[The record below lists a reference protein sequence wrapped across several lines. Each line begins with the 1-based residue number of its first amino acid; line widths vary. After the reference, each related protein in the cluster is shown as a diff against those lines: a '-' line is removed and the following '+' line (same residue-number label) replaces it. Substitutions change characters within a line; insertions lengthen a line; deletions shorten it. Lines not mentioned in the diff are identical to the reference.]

1 MLDWNSSAP
10 VWSFKWKDSQ
20 LWSLTSQIVTV
31 HPHSAFHLCRNLKS
45 WTKKVKLVD
54 VNTWSVFGSLIITIL
69 NGFLLKCGFFKFFDQ
84 KDDFSQSGLMWLM
97 LGQKQQAVSGSSTL
111 PQLQVPKSAGSRDMV
126 QDSIRSQLNNKCS
139 SHKNQTPLMHRRPC

>member
-1 MLDWNSSAP
+1 
-10 VWSFKWKDSQ
+10 
-20 LWSLTSQIVTV
+20 
-31 HPHSAFHLCRNLKS
+31 
-45 WTKKVKLVD
+45 
-54 VNTWSVFGSLIITIL
+54 
-69 NGFLLKCGFFKFFDQ
+69 
-84 KDDFSQSGLMWLM
+84 MWLM